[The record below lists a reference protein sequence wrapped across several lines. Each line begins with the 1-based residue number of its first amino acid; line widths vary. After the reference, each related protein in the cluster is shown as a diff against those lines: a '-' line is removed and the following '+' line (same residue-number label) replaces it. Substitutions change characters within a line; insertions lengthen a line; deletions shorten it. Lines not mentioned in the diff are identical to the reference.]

1 MVGAFAGSATGISVT
16 VAAVDATATTFRG
29 VAGRVSAFKAQLAG
43 GNIPTGVGKRT
54 GIISGFV

>member
-29 VAGRVSAFKAQLAG
+29 VAGRVSAFKAQIA
-43 GNIPTGVGKRT
+43 GVGAFKSV
-54 GIISGFV
+54 GLG